1 MYIREKYKSPHLR
14 LKYLVINI
22 TAWEERTTGVGEL
35 GEDAAGAPHVD
46 AGGVE
51 LGPEQNVRWAV
62 PECDHLHQ
70 GALHIIVTTKYTIM
84 SYLGTVTSDWDPEGP
99 SQTKVCEFQLP
110 ILVDQK
116 ILWFEIPA
124 EEYLSFVWRRVNNEN
139 FLSCT
144 CAERCEYGSN

>member
-1 MYIREKYKSPHLR
+1 MYIRKKYKSPNFR

-70 GALHIIVTTKYTIM
+70 GALHIIVTDHKIHKNVF
-84 SYLGTVTSDWDPEGP
+84 YLGTVTSDWDPEGP
-99 SQTKVCEFQLP
+99 SQPKVCEFQLP

-124 EEYLSFVWRRVNNEN
+124 EKNLSDDE
-139 FLSCT
+139 
-144 CAERCEYGSN
+144 